1 MKNLFYNEFD
11 IKRLHESPRDD
22 YRTHFQIDRDRII
35 YSSEFRR
42 LQGKTQ
48 VFLPGKFDYYR
59 TRLTHSIE
67 VAQIGRSIC
76 SYLKNSNKNFFSDEY
91 YIDQDLVE
99 SASLAHDLGHPPFGH
114 AGERTLNKL
123 MIPYG
128 GFEGNAQTLRLI
140 TETFYTNE
148 KNKRG
153 LNPTRAF
160 VDSIL
165 KYKTLFKQLNKP
177 ENHFIYNTQNIYI
190 NFVFDNKLKEQN
202 ILPGKKLNAVKSIEC
217 QIMDWA
223 DDTAY
228 AINDLVDSIS
238 GNFITIH
245 KLLNWKEENF
255 KNLSDI
261 QKETLNNIIAWIT
274 KGNYKAKFGTEIGN
288 FILATGI
295 AENNSFMNSFTNRYK
310 YKLIIKPDYIEK
322 VKLYKKLS
330 VDLVFNTSE
339 IHQVEFK
346 GDKMLKKIFEIL
358 EKNYIKNL
366 DNYVLLPRF
375 TDNLIRKESNPQ
387 NRARLVCDYIS
398 GMTDSFAMRTYKR
411 LFDSD
416 YKN

>member
-1 MKNLFYNEFD
+1 MKNKFYNDFD
-11 IKRLHESPRDD
+11 IERLHQSPRED

-35 YSSEFRR
+35 HSSEFRR

-48 VFLPGKFDYYR
+48 VFLPGEFDYYR

-76 SYLKNSNKNFFSDEY
+76 SFLKNNNKDLFSDEY

-148 KNKRG
+148 NNKRG

-165 KYKTLFKQLNKP
+165 KYKSLYSQLNNP
-177 ENHFIYNTQNIYI
+177 ENHFIYDNQQHYI
-190 NFVFDNKLKEQN
+190 DFVFDKQLKEQT
-202 ILPGKKLNAVKSIEC
+202 ITPGKELNSIKSIEC

-238 GNFITIH
+238 GGFITIH
-245 KLLNWKEENF
+245 KLLIWKEENLS
-255 KNLSDI
+255 KLTNL
-261 QKETLNNIIAWIT
+261 QKETLENIIGWIT
-274 KGNYKAKFGTEIGN
+274 KGNYKAKFGAEIGN
-288 FILATGI
+288 FILASNI
-295 AENNSFMNSFTNRYK
+295 SEQDSFMNSYTNRYK
-310 YKLIIKPDYIEK
+310 YKLTVAPTYIEK

-339 IHQVEFK
+339 IHQIEFK
-346 GDKMLKKIFEIL
+346 GDRMLKNIFEIL
-358 EKNYIKNL
+358 EENYIKNL
-366 DNYVLLPRF
+366 KENILLPQF
-375 TDNLIRKESNPQ
+375 TDNLIRKEKEIQ

-411 LFDSD
+411 LFDPD
-416 YKN
+416 YKD